1 MGQAIC
7 QPVHRMHVEEMI
19 HQAVDPANL
28 AKMIALEDT
37 LHRLNAG
44 DHLDAHL
51 DRGCNCL

>member
-7 QPVHRMHVEEMI
+7 QPDHRMRVEEMI
-19 HQAVDPANL
+19 HQAVDQATP
-28 AKMIALEDT
+28 AKMIVLEDI

-51 DRGCNCL
+51 DRDCNCL